1 MMRKVIFFIMI
12 CAIYSCA
19 DKKSEPSKMDL
30 LSQDTLK
37 ISKADIEKLNFT
49 EFVLDPSSDKKL
61 AGWLKYRELE
71 DRINELKNADLSF
84 FKGDKKIVETLIEE
98 FISTVPSNIDEESIQ
113 ARILIVE
120 TMYLKFNNKVN
131 LTTSSKSDIQKSI
144 TDLLEAFTNLNY
156 QINKKFERDSQNVIK
171 PQ

>member
-12 CAIYSCA
+12 YAIYSCA

>member
-12 CAIYSCA
+12 CAGYSCA
-19 DKKSEPSKMDL
+19 DNKSESSKSDL
-30 LSQDTLK
+30 VSQDTLK
-37 ISKADIEKLNFT
+37 ISKTDIEKLNFT
-49 EFVLDPSSDKKL
+49 EFILDPASDKKL

-84 FKGDKKIVETLIEE
+84 FKGDKKIVETLIQE
-98 FISTVPSNIDEESIQ
+98 FISTVPSNIDEESIR

-120 TMYLKFNNKVN
+120 TMYLKLNNKVN
-131 LTTSSKSDIQKSI
+131 LTTSTKSDIQKSI
-144 TDLLEAFTNLNY
+144 TDLLEAFSNLNY
-156 QINKKFERDSQNVIK
+156 QINKKFERDSQNIIK